1 MGRAEP
7 ITRIKPLIPPD
18 ADRSYI
24 VRRSIDAMDNT
35 RTDDLI
41 RRNHELLAAAA
52 QAWSAFMETVA
63 RIDHA
68 RERRSGRFVRFGTAS
83 GRPDAGEGRGCYLDN
98 RRSGT
103 STPADHS

>member
-1 MGRAEP
+1 M
-7 ITRIKPLIPPD
+7 
-18 ADRSYI
+18 
-24 VRRSIDAMDNT
+24 RRSIDAMDNT

-63 RIDHA
+63 RI
-68 RERRSGRFVRFGTAS
+68 RSRSGRFVRFGTAS

-98 RRSGT
+98 RRSVLAHRPT
-103 STPADHS
+103 TPDRMRSGWSG

>member
-1 MGRAEP
+1 
-7 ITRIKPLIPPD
+7 
-18 ADRSYI
+18 
-24 VRRSIDAMDNT
+24 MDNT

-98 RRSGT
+98 RRSVLAHRPT
-103 STPADHS
+103 TPDRMRSGWSG

>member
-1 MGRAEP
+1 MNNGGSGGADHP
-7 ITRIKPLIPPD
+7 NGIKPLIPPD

-63 RIDHA
+63 RIDQGVDVSCALA
-68 RERRSGRFVRFGTAS
+68 RHLGDRTRA
-83 GRPDAGEGRGCYLDN
+83 RGAAA
-98 RRSGT
+98 T
-103 STPADHS
+103 SITVARY